1 MYGGGMWGSGGGG
14 MGGRIGGPPGG
25 MMGGRPGG
33 MGPNSLARSAQLSDE
48 ALFGKVYDHKVVTRL
63 LAYLKKHR
71 LGFTL
76 SIATMVLT
84 TVTGLMIPALIGDAI
99 DVATGTTS
107 GLMFLNRFVVDTFQ
121 VSGTADILTM
131 IFFLFIANGLI
142 QWGAQWAQLY
152 IMADIGRSV
161 LYTLRMQMFDHLQKL
176 SLGFFDRHEVG
187 RVMSRVQN
195 DVSALQEVLST
206 GLLEI
211 IADFLSLGVVFF
223 MIFAMNPTLALI
235 TMSVL
240 PLLATVMFFYEKLS
254 RNAFM
259 KVRQAISVVNAGL
272 QENISG
278 ARVIQAMSRENI
290 NLQRFGNVNE
300 QNLDAN
306 LQASRLSASLLSS
319 VEVLVGISM
328 ALVIIFGGYQVL
340 ESKLLI
346 GQMIAFVLYINRFF
360 EPIRSLAMQYTQL
373 QRATAGGQRIFEM
386 LDIKPE
392 IIDAPSATELPPIK
406 GEIIFDN
413 VSFSYVDGIEVL
425 HDISLKI
432 NPGETIALVG
442 STGAGKSTF
451 VSLVNRF
458 YEVTKGAIHIDGYDI
473 RKVTQE
479 SLRRQTGMVLQEP
492 FLFSGTVRDN
502 ITYGRENCSDED
514 IITAAGAVGA
524 HGFIMRLENGYE
536 TVLQERGS
544 NLSQGQRQLIS
555 FARAVLANP
564 RILVLDEAT
573 ANIDTQTEILIQ
585 KALKNILKDRTSLVI
600 AHRLSTIHDADKVVV
615 LDAGRIAEIG
625 SHREL
630 MEKGGIYYHLYTMS
644 YALGDLKGAAEATP
658 RQRQAT

>member
-1 MYGGGMWGSGGGG
+1 MYGGGMWGGGGGG
-14 MGGRIGGPPGG
+14 MGGRMGPPHGAH
-25 MMGGRPGG
+25 PGG
-33 MGPNSLARSAQLSDE
+33 TGPNALMRSSQLSDE
-48 ALFGKVYDHKVVTRL
+48 ELFGKVYDHKVVTRL
-63 LAYLKKHR
+63 FGYLKKYK
-71 LGFTL
+71 LGFFL
-76 SIATMVLT
+76 SVVTMILT
-84 TVTGLMIPALIGDAI
+84 TVTSLAMPALFGDAI
-99 DVATGTTS
+99 DVVIGKTS
-107 GLMFLNRFVVDTFQ
+107 GLSFFDRFFIAQFNVVGGLN
-121 VSGTADILTM
+121 ILTM
-131 IFFLFIANGLI
+131 IFFIFIANGLV
-142 QWGAQWAQLY
+142 QWGAQWGQLY
-152 IMADIGRSV
+152 VMADIGRRI
-161 LYTLRMQMFDHLQKL
+161 LYTLRMQMFTHLQKL
-176 SLGFFDRHEVG
+176 SLSFYDRHEVG

-195 DVSALQEVLST
+195 DVAALQEVLST
-206 GLLEI
+206 GVLEI
-211 IADFLSLGVVFF
+211 IADFLSLGIVFF
-223 MIFAMNPTLALI
+223 MIFSMNPYLALI

-240 PLLATVMFFYEKLS
+240 PALVVVMFFYEKFS

-259 KVRQAISVVNAGL
+259 KVRQAISIVNAGL

-306 LQASRLSASLLSS
+306 LQASRLSAGLLSS
-319 VEVLVGISM
+319 VEVLVGIST
-328 ALVIIFGGYQVL
+328 ALVIIFGGLQVAAGRL
-340 ESKLLI
+340 FP
-346 GQMIAFVLYINRFF
+346 GQMIAFVLYVQRFF
-360 EPIRSLAMQYTQL
+360 EPIRSLSMQYTQL

-392 IIDAPSATELPPIK
+392 INDAPNAAELPPVA
-406 GEIIFDN
+406 GEIVFDN
-413 VSFSYVDGIEVL
+413 VSFSYVEGIEVL
-425 HDISLKI
+425 HDINLKI

-451 VSLVNRF
+451 VSLVTRF
-458 YEVTKGAIHIDGYDI
+458 YEVTKGAIYIDGYDI
-473 RKVTQE
+473 RKVAQE

-492 FLFSGTVRDN
+492 FLFSGTIRDN
-502 ITYGRENCSDED
+502 ITYGREDCTDED
-514 IITAAGAVGA
+514 IITAARAVGA
-524 HGFIMRLENGYE
+524 HDFIMRLEKGYE

-564 RILVLDEAT
+564 RILILDEAT

-600 AHRLSTIHDADKVVV
+600 AHRLSTIHDADRVVV
-615 LDAGRIAEIG
+615 LDAGKIAETG
-625 SHREL
+625 SHEEL